1 MVYIS
6 VVLVGRFVN
15 QRNRRNEECSEDQ
28 RIIENEE
35 TDFDSGDT
43 EIAGTMNVIMFKFKK
58 ITM

>member
-1 MVYIS
+1 M
-6 VVLVGRFVN
+6 VLVGRFVN

-43 EIAGTMNVIMFKFKK
+43 EIAGTMNVIMFKLKK